1 MVVNSKEYMREYM
14 KEYRKFKKQNNKEII
29 PLSKKTDFKLTDKTI
44 EQYVKTII
52 RITLKFKKAIP
63 RDLED
68 VLNRLFREEGND
80 NDYDY
85 IITNLSFI
93 RRSFVKSL
101 RMLYDNDNSIKTNLI
116 PFVRLLSLSTNDKL
130 MKVYQKLSN
139 EIIKL
144 NKDYEKKRDDNDVK
158 EEDKNKI
165 ISYDKEVI
173 NENIKKLEN
182 LEERAIYGIYTM
194 LPPRRL
200 EYADMYIKTG
210 NKKEDV
216 NKNYL
221 VLYKKNA
228 IKFIFNN
235 YKTSKKFGRQVI
247 DIPKDLGNIINE
259 YVKENKMKGGDKLF
273 NYNINYLGKT
283 LSRILSKVYDEDG
296 ITLNWLRRSYATYL
310 NGLNI
315 SNNEREVYSIMMG
328 HSYIQNLKY
337 MKIIK

>member
-14 KEYRKFKKQNNKEII
+14 KEYRKVKGQDNKQII
-29 PLSKKTDFKLTDKTI
+29 PLWKKTDFKLTDKTI

-68 VLNRLFREEGND
+68 VLNRLFRQEGND

-158 EEDKNKI
+158 DEDKNKI

-210 NKKEDV
+210 NVKEDV

-221 VLYKKNA
+221 VLYKKKA

-247 DIPKDLGNIINE
+247 DIPEDLGNIINE
-259 YVKENKMKGGDKLF
+259 YIKEKKMKGGDKLF

-283 LSRILSKVYDEDG
+283 LTRILSKVYDEDG

-328 HSYIQNLKY
+328 HSYSQNLKY